1 MRKTGHK
8 AYEYIFSVDCNT
20 VDISDILEI
29 HKCFMKRRSIV
40 EMPGFIRQTFTAL
53 VLVLLSFK
61 GSLPTKCLSMN
72 NQSCMIRPKL
82 SDLNPDDLYYYPCNG
97 SSTIVENQ
105 FGIIR
110 VTKQIQD
117 VNFKVF
123 NMIKGLKNQ
132 KS

>member
-1 MRKTGHK
+1 MCT
-8 AYEYIFSVDCNT
+8 FPVDCNT
-20 VDISDILEI
+20 ADIIDILEI
-29 HKCFMKRRSIV
+29 HKCFTKRRSIV

-61 GSLPTKCLSMN
+61 GSLAAKCISMN
-72 NQSCMIRPKL
+72 NQSHMMRPML
-82 SDLNPDDLYYYPCNG
+82 SDLNPDDLHYYPFNG
-97 SSTIVENQ
+97 SSNIVEDQ
-105 FGIIR
+105 FGRIR
-110 VTKQIQD
+110 VTKKIQD

>member
-8 AYEYIFSVDCNT
+8 AYVYIFSVDCNT

-29 HKCFMKRRSIV
+29 HKYFMKRRNIV

-53 VLVLLSFK
+53 VLVLLGFK
-61 GSLPTKCLSMN
+61 GSLATKCISTN
-72 NQSCMIRPKL
+72 NQSYMIIPML
-82 SDLNPDDLYYYPCNG
+82 SDLNPDDLRYYPFNG
-97 SSTIVENQ
+97 SSNIVEDP
-105 FGIIR
+105 FGRIR
-110 VTKQIQD
+110 VPKKIRD

-123 NMIKGLKNQ
+123 DMIKGIKNQ

>member
-20 VDISDILEI
+20 VNISDILEI

-53 VLVLLSFK
+53 VLVLLSFI
-61 GSLPTKCLSMN
+61 GSLPTKCISMN
-72 NQSCMIRPKL
+72 NQSCMIRPKI

-97 SSTIVENQ
+97 SSNIVEDQ
-105 FGIIR
+105 FGTIR

-117 VNFKVF
+117 INFNRYKYL
-123 NMIKGLKNQ
+123 I
-132 KS
+132 